1 MDPRELRRD
10 FPIFE
15 AHPDL
20 VFLDSAASAQKPRAV
35 IRALARFYET
45 TYANVHRG
53 SYPLSEAATE
63 AFEDARRTLAAFLGT
78 PDPEEVVFVRN
89 ATEGLN
95 LLAHSLSERF
105 LGPGDLVVVTEMEH
119 HANLVPWQQAARRK
133 GGRIRAVPFDDQGRL
148 DLAAFERL
156 LAEEPRIVALT
167 HMSNVLG
174 TVNPVADL
182 AKRARAAGA
191 IVVVDGAQGAPHLPV
206 NVRALGADFYAT
218 SGHKMLG
225 PTGASALWGRRALW
239 EELPPFLTGGGMIE
253 RVEIEES
260 TFAPPPTRFEAGTPP
275 FAEAV
280 GLAAAARY
288 LTEVGMENVW
298 RHDRALV
305 ERALIALAEVPD
317 LRVFGP
323 AGADRGGVVSFAFPG
338 VHAHDLATFLAQ
350 KGVAV
355 RSGHHCAQPL
365 HRRLGVAATTRA
377 SFYLYNTEEE
387 VDRLAEAL
395 LEARRFFASWIE

>member
-1 MDPRELRRD
+1 MDPREIRRD

-35 IRALARFYET
+35 IEALARFYET
-45 TYANVHRG
+45 RYANVHRG

-63 AFEDARRTLAAFLGT
+63 AFEAARTTLAGFLGT
-78 PDPEEVVFVRN
+78 PDPGELVFVRN

-95 LLAHSLSERF
+95 LLAHALAERY
-105 LGPGDLVVVTEMEH
+105 LGPGDLVLVTEMEH

-133 GGRIRAVPFDDQGRL
+133 GARIRAVPFDGEGRL
-148 DLAAFERL
+148 DRAALDRL
-156 LAEEPRIVALT
+156 LAEEPKIFAFT
-167 HMSNVLG
+167 QMSNVLG
-174 TVNPVADL
+174 TVNPVAEL
-182 AKRARAAGA
+182 AEKAKAAGA

-225 PTGASALWGRRALW
+225 PTGASVVWGRRELW
-239 EELPPFLTGGGMIE
+239 AELPPFLTGGGMIE
-253 RVEIEES
+253 RVEVEAS
-260 TFAPPPTRFEAGTPP
+260 TFAPPPARFEAGTPA

-280 GLAAAARY
+280 GLAAAAEY
-288 LTEVGMENVW
+288 LLAIGMDKVW
-298 RHDRALV
+298 RHDRALTA
-305 ERALIALAEVPD
+305 RALAALKEVPD
-317 LRVFGP
+317 LVVFGP
-323 AGADRGGVVSFAFPG
+323 EGEDRGGVVSFVFKG
-338 VHAHDLATFLAQ
+338 VHAHDLATFLGQ

-365 HRRLGVAATTRA
+365 HRRLGVPATARA
-377 SFYLYNTEEE
+377 SFYLYNTEDD
-387 VDRLAEAL
+387 VDRLVEVL
-395 LEARRFFASWIE
+395 NEARRFFAAWIE